1 MELYDGSAVLAS
13 TLDDI
18 YSVTCSGIW
27 QLRDEALA
35 INVRWLFV

>member
-18 YSVTCSGIW
+18 YSLTCSGIW
-27 QLRDEALA
+27 KLRVEEAA
-35 INVRWLFV
+35 SEAETMKR